1 MDLFFQ
7 FFEELLEDDLI
18 TTHQSIFLGDFN
30 IRLET
35 ENPSQKKL
43 INMVSDAGFTQIV
56 QEFTRVTNTSATLID
71 LIVTNNYLLEEITG
85 DFPQISDHRIIGCVL
100 DVQHEIKTEEM
111 KYKRKFNK
119 ENINT
124 IIAELYGKD
133 WDYSTTD
140 VDLLYEKFMKN
151 ITETIN
157 KVVPL
162 EKTQTRKQP
171 WINRFVIQA
180 RRDRDEAYKKFKITK
195 LNSDWNL
202 YKKKRNIYARVI
214 RNEKKKYYE
223 ITIDQCKGDS
233 KKMWQ
238 TLKQVV
244 GSKNKNVLSYDNME
258 FEEDAGSVQDN
269 FNNFYAKSIKEIAD
283 KIPKVAPT
291 FQELPQLSD
300 GLSSF
305 NTISIDQLRKRV
317 VELKNKSTA
326 DDICTVKF
334 LKTAFCVLGYPL
346 LHLINASLTT
356 GKVPKAIKTSVIV
369 PIPKVSSPN
378 KPAQYRPINLL
389 PVIDIILETE
399 VCAQLREFLEARK
412 LLFKGQSG
420 FREKHSCESALQ
432 YVCSKW
438 RSYIHDGNIVLSVF
452 IDLQRAFETIDR
464 KRLIQK
470 LQTYG
475 ITDSALKWFMNYLKD
490 RCHVT
495 KINNVASN
503 SIDSEIGVPQG
514 SVLGPLLFLLYINDL
529 NRVLVNTF
537 LSLFADDTL
546 LYVYGKDF
554 RQVVDSINSILEILY
569 NWLCVNRLKLN
580 VEKTKYMVF
589 GTKQNCNTFLE
600 KKFCIEIDNIQI
612 ESASSMK
619 YLGVV
624 LDPQLNFSLHV
635 DYVSKKIGKKI
646 GFFRRISESS
656 SCI

>member
-1 MDLFFQ
+1 
-7 FFEELLEDDLI
+7 
-18 TTHQSIFLGDFN
+18 
-30 IRLET
+30 
-35 ENPSQKKL
+35 
-43 INMVSDAGFTQIV
+43 AGFTQIV
-56 QEFTRVTNTSATLID
+56 QELTRVTNTSATLID

-151 ITETIN
+151 ITETVN

-162 EKTQTRKQP
+162 ENTQTRKQP
-171 WINRFVIQA
+171 WINRQ
-180 RRDRDEAYKKFKITK
+180 
-195 LNSDWNL
+195 
-202 YKKKRNIYARVI
+202 
-214 RNEKKKYYE
+214 
-223 ITIDQCKGDS
+223 Q
-233 KKMWQ
+233 
-238 TLKQVV
+238 
-244 GSKNKNVLSYDNME
+244 NKNVLSYDNIE
-258 FEEDAGSVQDN
+258 FEEDAGSVQEN

-283 KIPKVAPT
+283 KIPKIAPT

-317 VELKNKSTA
+317 MELKNKSTA

-389 PVIDIILETE
+389 PVIDKILETE

-412 LLFKGQSG
+412 LLFEGQSG

-432 YVCSKW
+432 YVSAVFGSHGLAVESLRKLDPLVNMASNADSCDSCKDNFVVNSKYIECSICEGRYHTVCVSVKDSW
-438 RSYIHDGNIVLSVF
+438 LKLFSDWVNFSWSCDKCILKSQSREQQLASEIAALKKEIEFLTHEKNLSSKMIEQLEYTNNLQKSVIDSHQQQAAHSTMNSVMLPSRSTASSTLSFSDAIKKIPNRSSVLLIKSDSNSGNNDILRDVTTSFRLVDISTVLDAIRS
-452 IDLQRAFETIDR
+452 IKSNSSDLQSRALD
-464 KRLIQK
+464 
-470 LQTYG
+470 
-475 ITDSALKWFMNYLKD
+475 
-490 RCHVT
+490 
-495 KINNVASN
+495 
-503 SIDSEIGVPQG
+503 
-514 SVLGPLLFLLYINDL
+514 
-529 NRVLVNTF
+529 
-537 LSLFADDTL
+537 
-546 LYVYGKDF
+546 
-554 RQVVDSINSILEILY
+554 ILEWKDL
-569 NWLCVNRLKLN
+569 L
-580 VEKTKYMVF
+580 
-589 GTKQNCNTFLE
+589 
-600 KKFCIEIDNIQI
+600 
-612 ESASSMK
+612 
-619 YLGVV
+619 
-624 LDPQLNFSLHV
+624 
-635 DYVSKKIGKKI
+635 
-646 GFFRRISESS
+646 
-656 SCI
+656 